1 MTKHKCKKC
10 GTEFKEIR
18 QPIVVCQECGLVQLV
33 PYSYRPK
40 REMAIQDNYET
51 RFVKTND

>member
-1 MTKHKCKKC
+1 MKYHCKKC
-10 GTEFKEIR
+10 GTEFTEIR